1 MKIQFKLKDA
11 EGNDLVLGV
20 ETNVKDLV
28 INGISIVSNGE
39 FRPETLLDVE
49 VSNDELPTQNGLG
62 VQGELELQ

>member
-11 EGNDLVLGV
+11 DGNDLVLGV
-20 ETNVKDLV
+20 ETNVKDLI

>member
-1 MKIQFKLKDA
+1 MKIQFKLKDTD
-11 EGNDLVLGV
+11 GNDLVLGV
-20 ETNVKDLV
+20 ETNVKDLI

>member
-20 ETNVKDLV
+20 ETNVKDLI

>member
-11 EGNDLVLGV
+11 DGNDLVLGV
-20 ETNVKDLV
+20 ETNVKDLI
-28 INGISIVSNGE
+28 INNISIVSNGE
-39 FRPETLLDVE
+39 FKPETLLDVE

>member
-11 EGNDLVLGV
+11 DGNDLVLGV
-20 ETNVKDLV
+20 ETNVKDLI

-39 FRPETLLDVE
+39 FKPETLLDVE

>member
-11 EGNDLVLGV
+11 DGNDLVLGV
-20 ETNVKDLV
+20 ETNVKDLI
-28 INGISIVSNGE
+28 INDISIVSNGE
-39 FRPETLLDVE
+39 FKPETLLDVE